1 MFSSKIFFCSHQFF
15 ANGHI
20 YNVAST
26 LTNVVRLDVEN
37 NDVVLTFSNAVNMKV
52 EIDNVDFTL
61 YNVVH
66 FNVEIPTQI

>member
-1 MFSSKIFFCSHQFF
+1 M
-15 ANGHI
+15 
-20 YNVAST
+20 
-26 LTNVVRLDVEN
+26 RLDVEN